1 MARGCVS
8 VYGENTWNPKDF
20 DLKRENFVRKKKC
33 AGGLFDGF
41 ALIVLVS
48 GEDNTNANW
57 IKCKEKK

>member
-1 MARGCVS
+1 MEPERFRFEK
-8 VYGENTWNPKDF
+8 GE
-20 DLKRENFVRKKKC
+20 LRKEKKC